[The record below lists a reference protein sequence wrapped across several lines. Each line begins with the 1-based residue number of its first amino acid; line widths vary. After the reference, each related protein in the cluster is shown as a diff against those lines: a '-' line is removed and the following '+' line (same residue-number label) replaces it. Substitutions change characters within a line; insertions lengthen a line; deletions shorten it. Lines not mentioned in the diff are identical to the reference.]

1 MQSHK
6 VRRITSAHAA
16 LSLHSLTTRHLTAR
30 PSPLRL
36 VGRSVSSRRQI
47 QRLSNRTFTQ
57 TVPNPASTMSS
68 ERSEDMRPSRPCL
81 RLLCPRLALLLSLML
96 LAGQGQTTGQMLE
109 ARDERGG
116 IVRDDRPPRLGAGV
130 TGQDSAG

>member
-16 LSLHSLTTRHLTAR
+16 LSLHSLTTRHLIAR
-30 PSPLRL
+30 PSSLRV

-81 RLLCPRLALLLSLML
+81 RLLCPRLALLLSLCSSRGKARLWARCWRHGMREGGSSEMIVP
-96 LAGQGQTTGQMLE
+96 LAWGL
-109 ARDERGG
+109 
-116 IVRDDRPPRLGAGV
+116 V
-130 TGQDSAG
+130 